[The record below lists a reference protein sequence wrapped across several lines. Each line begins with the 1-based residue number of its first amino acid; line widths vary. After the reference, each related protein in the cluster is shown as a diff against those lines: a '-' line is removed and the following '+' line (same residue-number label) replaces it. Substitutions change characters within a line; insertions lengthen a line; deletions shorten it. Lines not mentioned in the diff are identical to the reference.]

1 VKVIKILFGI
11 SLALILIGAAATQG
25 FSQAQTVPNR
35 IPQQIIVN
43 GQPANGAY
51 VKNAAGG
58 VQSYRCTNPQPYTT
72 PDGASSGWAC
82 YDQSTATYLLSAL
95 PPGQQQPQVQPAPP
109 LQVQPPPLPQVQPAP
124 LPQVRVY
131 NTPYPRYPDYGYPPR
146 TNMGTVKIDTKI
158 KNGSVY
164 VDGGFAGATGK
175 LKKFSLTAGNHD
187 IELRDS
193 TGHTALTE
201 RVQVIAG
208 RTVEIKPAS

>member
-1 VKVIKILFGI
+1 VKVGKILFGT
-11 SLALILIGAAATQG
+11 SLALILIVAAATQG

-43 GQPANGAY
+43 GQAANGAY
-51 VKNAAGG
+51 VKNPAGG
-58 VQSYRCTNPQPYTT
+58 VQSYRCPSPQPYTT

-82 YDQSTATYLLSAL
+82 YDQATATYLLSAL
-95 PPGQQQPQVQPAPP
+95 PPAQSQTQARE
-109 LQVQPPPLPQVQPAP
+109 PAP
-124 LPQVRVY
+124 LPQVQREPAPLPQARVY
-131 NTPYPRYPDYGYPPR
+131 NPSISNYPNYGYPPR
-146 TNMGTVKIDTKI
+146 SNMGNVKIDTKI
-158 KNGSVY
+158 KNGSIY

-175 LKKFSLTAGNHD
+175 LKKFSITAGSHD

-208 RTVEIKPAS
+208 RTVEIKPAN